1 MKKFSL
7 KKITAAVSAAAMIAT
22 MGTTAFAHDITVAG
36 GNTGISILDEDHDG
50 IYDITVNY
58 TSVVEN
64 KTGVTM
70 LTYGMTNNTAL
81 TADTASKAYDKDKMK
96 IVGVDQSAPVAANG
110 SGTFIFKVSA
120 IQPETGSSDTY
131 YLKRGVPALIALS
144 GDGVTDKTPNYQQI
158 ELPGLTATSATMTEA
173 SVPVNYYYGDNDEA
187 ILAAVKKAIKDK
199 TVKVKAENK
208 KEVDKKD
215 GSGKE
220 TITLES
226 YEADYTITERD
237 EVTKDSTDGKYYVT
251 VPADAA
257 LIGDNNSCIA
267 IQSTG
272 IKAEVPVALTA
283 TAWAGTGLALKKG
296 VTSVSINKKDIAAD
310 DTYATEAVKKALEG
324 ILYITDTENG
334 RSAKVTNVLA
344 GGVITVEKTGETQY
358 DSTSNDEQD
367 LKFKVTAANA
377 QSVKENT
384 ESEVI
389 ATLKSGTIET
399 LDVKVKALGPDEFFV
414 KDVKALKNGA
424 EVTIPDQAYG
434 ADLQGALESAL
445 TDAEIWVY
453 GEDAENENEKWT
465 LASGEWTITGY
476 DSTVETEQPSVTAK
490 KKIVAPENSKGK
502 IDSGNDIELTFTFK
516 VLAKPQG
523 TPIYLGD
530 VDGNGKI
537 DFDDYGV
544 VEMHFSNKLVVPEF
558 GDKTTWQFA
567 AANADDSNEKIDF
580 DDYGVFEMHFS
591 NKLINNDFG
600 TKAVGTKPVE

>member
-22 MGTTAFAHDITVAG
+22 MGTTAFAHDITVAN

-58 TSVVEN
+58 TSAVEN
-64 KTGVTM
+64 KIGVTM
-70 LTYGMTNNTAL
+70 LTYGMTDNTGL
-81 TADTASKAYDKDKMK
+81 TAQTANKAYDKEKMK

-110 SGTFIFKVSA
+110 SGTFSFRVSA
-120 IQPETGSSDTY
+120 ILPKAGSANTY

-144 GDGVTDKTPNYQQI
+144 GDGVTDTTPNYQQI

-187 ILAAVKKAIKDK
+187 ILAAVKSAITGKKVNVAAVGTAKDK
-199 TVKVKAENK
+199 ENNP
-208 KEVDKKD
+208 
-215 GSGKE
+215 
-220 TITLES
+220 LES
-226 YEADYTITERD
+226 YTATYTLAGTE
-237 EVTKDSTDGKYYVT
+237 EVTKENNTYSVTIPNTATFDADS
-251 VPADAA
+251 ADA
-257 LIGDNNSCIA
+257 SCIA
-267 IQSTG
+267 IPTDG
-272 IKAEVPVALTA
+272 IKAEIPVTLTA
-283 TAWAGTGLALKKG
+283 KAWTGTGLALKEG
-296 VTSVSINKKDIAAD
+296 VTSVSINKKDIASD
-310 DTYATEAVKKALEG
+310 DTYATKAVKKALED
-324 ILYITDTENG
+324 ILYITDTANN

-344 GGVITVEKTGETQY
+344 DGVITVEKTGAAQY
-358 DSTSNDEQD
+358 DSTSNGEQD
-367 LKFKVTAANA
+367 LTFKVTAANA

-389 ATLKSGTIET
+389 ATLESGTIET
-399 LDVKVKALGPDEFFV
+399 LNVKVKALEDGEFFV

-465 LASGEWTITGY
+465 LASGKWTITGY

-502 IDSGNDIELTFTFK
+502 IDSENDIELTFIFK

-523 TPIYLGD
+523 TPITLGD